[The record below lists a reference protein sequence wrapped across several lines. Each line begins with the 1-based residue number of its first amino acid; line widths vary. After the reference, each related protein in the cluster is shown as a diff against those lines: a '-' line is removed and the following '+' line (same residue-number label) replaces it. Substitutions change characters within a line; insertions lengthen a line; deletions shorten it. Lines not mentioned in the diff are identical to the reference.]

1 MRSFSIALSVL
12 LLLIICL
19 GLFATLVYEFDEP
32 HRADGGNEAYFGT
45 FGEAMWTVFLII
57 TSSSFPSQ
65 LIPSYD
71 KNREY
76 MLFFFVAVCL
86 GSFLF
91 LNLILLVIFARFEK
105 GRRLKSR
112 RDEFYRYFNLKLAFE
127 ILDKAEIGTL
137 NYQQVQAV
145 FSELYRS
152 FADFRKYGVPSATK
166 QRILVSAMDLDE
178 SGFITPYEFN
188 MIIDISRIQLRKQVH
203 RHLFDI
209 LYPHATETAWF
220 KKFSEIVTSRWFD
233 LTVDIILFTC
243 ILVEL
248 FAGTNLHTVIKS
260 KSRANLGMLSVV
272 LVSECVAK
280 IVVYGKM
287 YYRSQLMR
295 AEFVLAMLLTG
306 ALILDVLVF
315 DIETPTFIIVARILC
330 LMRLC
335 ISLRNVNN
343 FAPNLAFR
351 EIGSITAEIVMSL
364 GSLMSV
370 FLCVLFFFCGIGVS
384 LFGGEIN
391 KDPERNEY
399 GELQNT
405 RYDINDYWPFNFN
418 DYASGFMTML
428 VMLHVSDFDIICEAF
443 SVVTSKSSRF
453 FFVAWYTIGVL
464 LMLSTVK
471 AFFMRAFVDKL
482 QDLMNR
488 RYIDDISSD
497 PRHSSVIPVFRRAGG
512 TSAALSRRPSE
523 GLAEEQKRGGDSVAP
538 KSPIIPAEDMSGE
551 CNSRPTQ
558 LYRASMRRLKVILC
572 ISIQSFL

>member
-1 MRSFSIALSVL
+1 VPFSFLVALSVL

-19 GLFATLVYEFDEP
+19 GLFATLVYEFDEAN
-32 HRADGGNEAYFGT
+32 HADGGNETYFGT
-45 FGEAMWTVFLII
+45 FGEGIWTIFLII
-57 TSSSFPSQ
+57 TSSSYPSQ
-65 LIPSYD
+65 MIPSYE

-76 MLFFFVAVCL
+76 FIFFFVAVCI

-105 GRRLKSR
+105 GRRLKFR

-127 ILDKAEIGTL
+127 ILDKSEVGTL
-137 NYQQVQAV
+137 TYEQVQAV
-145 FSELYRS
+145 LAELYKS
-152 FADFRKYGVPSATK
+152 FADFRKYGVPSVTK
-166 QRILVSAMDLDE
+166 QHILASAMDLDE
-178 SGFITPYEFN
+178 SGSITPYEFN

-203 RHLFDI
+203 RHLFDVI
-209 LYPHATETAWF
+209 YPRATETSWF
-220 KKFSEIVTSRWFD
+220 KKLSEIITSRWFD

-272 LVSECVAK
+272 LVSECVGK
-280 IVVYGKM
+280 ITVFGKM
-287 YYRSQLMR
+287 YFASQLMR
-295 AEFVLAMLLTG
+295 AEIILAILLTG

-330 LMRLC
+330 LIRLC

-370 FLCVLFFFCGIGVS
+370 FLCVMFFFCGVGVS

-391 KDPERNEY
+391 KDPDRTEY
-399 GELQNT
+399 AELQNT
-405 RYDINDYWPFNFN
+405 RYDLNDYWPFNFN
-418 DYASGFMTML
+418 DYTSGFMTML

-443 SVVTSKSSRF
+443 SIVTSKSSRF

-471 AFFMRAFVDKL
+471 AFFMRAFVEKL
-482 QDLMNR
+482 EVLLTR
-488 RYIDDISSD
+488 RYTDSGQ
-497 PRHSSVIPVFRRAGG
+497 RHSTVVPVFRRTGA
-512 TSAALSRRPSE
+512 SAAAQFRMNERPSE
-523 GLAEEQKRGGDSVAP
+523 GLADGMGGQ
-538 KSPIIPAEDMSGE
+538 
-551 CNSRPTQ
+551 RPTQ
-558 LYRASMRRLKVILC
+558 LYRASMRRLKVIKYT
-572 ISIQSFL
+572 